1 MYWPLV
7 VKGPLMIPSQCS
19 WAIWRALYLSA
30 PHVSPDPWHERLWRE
45 LGEAA
50 AEVAAMIVRKDVSFM
65 VRDTEGD
72 M

>member
-1 MYWPLV
+1 
-7 VKGPLMIPSQCS
+7 
-19 WAIWRALYLSA
+19 
-30 PHVSPDPWHERLWRE
+30 LWRE